1 VKRWALWLA
10 LLLSVGVNVGILLTL
25 AAGPGGWPWSQ
36 RPERPRAERS
46 WDGPPRGVV
55 PHGEMAGRHRDGPA
69 RHLGRVAD
77 RLGLEGGERERF
89 VAIQEDFL
97 ATVRDGRRRR
107 GELHRELRAELTSPE
122 PDRRRV
128 EELLGE
134 LSVVQ
139 LEMEQAFADAVL
151 ASREL
156 LGPEQ
161 EEAYLVFLRR
171 LPGRHGGRR

>member
-1 VKRWALWLA
+1 MKRWALWLA
-10 LLLSVGVNVGILLTL
+10 LLLSLGINAGILLTL
-25 AAGPGGWPWSQ
+25 AVGPGGWPWG
-36 RPERPRAERS
+36 ERPQVERT
-46 WDGPPRGVV
+46 WDGPGRG
-55 PHGEMAGRHRDGPA
+55 ELGRGGRPGRLRDRPP

-77 RLGLEGGERERF
+77 RLGLEGEERERF
-89 VAIQEDFL
+89 VAIQEEFL

-107 GELHRELRAELTSPE
+107 GELHRELRAELTAPE

-128 EELLGE
+128 AELLRE
-134 LSVVQ
+134 LSAVQ
-139 LEMEQAFADAVL
+139 LEMERAFADAVL

-161 EEAYLVFLRR
+161 EEAYLGFLER